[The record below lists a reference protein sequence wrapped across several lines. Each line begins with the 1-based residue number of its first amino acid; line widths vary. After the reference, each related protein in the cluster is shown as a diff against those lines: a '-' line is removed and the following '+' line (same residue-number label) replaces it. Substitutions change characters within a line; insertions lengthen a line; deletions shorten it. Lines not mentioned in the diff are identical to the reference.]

1 MKSEPKSEL
10 KDMDDSDTKLE
21 KKPDKACIN
30 DCAPNEQCCV
40 CSGQCNLEPEDQA
53 LLKSLDAL
61 VGCENNCKVEVRFF
75 GYLGTRMVYKDRS
88 ARNHFKY
95 FKPNLWFFLVVAC
108 RLRSR
113 SKLYECRMETFRDI
127 LLFIMRK

>member
-61 VGCENNCKVEVRFF
+61 VGCENNCEVEVRFF
-75 GYLGTRMVYKDRS
+75 GYLGTRMES
-88 ARNHFKY
+88 I
-95 FKPNLWFFLVVAC
+95 PWFIRTDHSEITSNISNQIYGSF
-108 RLRSR
+108 
-113 SKLYECRMETFRDI
+113 
-127 LLFIMRK
+127 